1 MAAILNNL
9 EIKKKK
15 NAENFH
21 VWQLASRFAI
31 SSFSI
36 DETIKDAI

>member
-9 EIKKKK
+9 EVKKKMLK
-15 NAENFH
+15 ISC
-21 VWQLASRFAI
+21 LAASGFVI

-36 DETIKDAI
+36 DETIKYAIY